1 MIPDFSEEN
10 LRMLFEAIQMRAS
23 SFDDHLNNK
32 ALANDNPIYLRFD
45 IDDNLRKAFE
55 ISCICNQY
63 GIKATFFI
71 LNTAKYWNDQDLFIW
86 LKQIHDKGHE
96 IAWHNNVLTEWQSW
110 KNRSEHII
118 QNESMITSAIRSAL
132 DRFRF
137 NGIIIKG
144 SASHGDPLC
153 RKLNYLNY
161 DVFTECERGPEAH
174 AFPKCA
180 LQIPKVSMHD
190 FGLEYEAYHVPYD
203 LYLSESGG
211 KGWSGRCNGIGR
223 PDLKGEWTDDN
234 LDLSILSFYEKVQIL
249 IHPQHWKI

>member
-1 MIPDFSEEN
+1 MITTDFSEEN
-10 LRMLFEAIQMRAS
+10 IRILFEAIQMRAS
-23 SFDDHLNNK
+23 SFDDHVNRRVLSH
-32 ALANDNPIYLRFD
+32 DNPIYLRFD

-55 ISCICNQY
+55 MSCLCNQY

-71 LNTAKYWNDQDLFIW
+71 LNTAKYWNDSDLFVW
-86 LKQIHDKGHE
+86 LKQIQDKGHE
-96 IAWHNNVLTEWQSW
+96 IGWHNNVLTEWQSW
-110 KNRSEHII
+110 KKRGEHII
-118 QNESMITSAIRSAL
+118 QDESMITSAIRSAL

-137 NGIIIKG
+137 NGITIKG

-180 LQIPKVSMHD
+180 LQIPKVSMRD
-190 FGLEYEAYHVPYD
+190 LGLEYEAYHVPYD

-211 KGWSGRCNGIGR
+211 K
-223 PDLKGEWTDDN
+223 EWTWRAPETKCYGDG
-234 LDLSILSFYEKVQIL
+234 LDLQMINKHDHIQIL